1 MFLLQQPK
9 DSPSLRKLIKLINV
23 SIPNRVDLIV
33 YGKGLELPAFTAENY
48 FSTIKSSI
56 IKISNVYELL
66 IMEIP
71 YVEISNI
78 IGFLGDEK
86 ELYELLNGLESLRIS
101 GIIYFCGKNNLK
113 PRTNLISIY
122 NVDQTLCEINLSLSI
137 LKSLISYKTE
147 RERRLDEQLTDLSDL
162 DDWVKEKAKQF
173 DSSLPILLSP
183 LLISAKSYLEK
194 IGFNVLT
201 YFDNKILGDIQIVY
215 TGADMHTLRP
225 IASSLRTSAKKV
237 KEILIDVDPLI
248 APIYLSMILFYLKEI
263 RGGL

>member
-1 MFLLQQPK
+1 MQQPK

-147 RERRLDEQLTDLSDL
+147 RERRLGEQLTDLSDL

-183 LLISAKSYLEK
+183 LLI
-194 IGFNVLT
+194 
-201 YFDNKILGDIQIVY
+201 
-215 TGADMHTLRP
+215 
-225 IASSLRTSAKKV
+225 
-237 KEILIDVDPLI
+237 
-248 APIYLSMILFYLKEI
+248 
-263 RGGL
+263 